1 MFRRLGPEN
10 DILDDIT
17 RVEKLI
23 RDRFGIPESEIIL
36 VSEDPG
42 LKPGFPPKETNAVF
56 WKQETRYRLKIF
68 QPVSTVQEQD
78 LPLRWLLPALE
89 DNGDLECC

>member
-36 VSEDPG
+36 VSENPG
-42 LKPGFPPKETNAVF
+42 LKPGFPPTETNIVF
-56 WKQETRYRLKIF
+56 WKQKTRYRLKIF
-68 QPVSTVQEQD
+68 QPVSTVKEPD